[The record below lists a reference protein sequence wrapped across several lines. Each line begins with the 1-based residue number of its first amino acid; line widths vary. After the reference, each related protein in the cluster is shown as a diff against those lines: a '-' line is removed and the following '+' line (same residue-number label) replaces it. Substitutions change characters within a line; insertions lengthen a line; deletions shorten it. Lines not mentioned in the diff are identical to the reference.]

1 MNFIRHGLRNLA
13 NFRGRESRSQFWRWA
28 GLVLLLMFLGLG
40 VMMGVQV
47 GRMFSQL
54 EGYAA
59 EHPEAVTVHRAP
71 GHVAYQVQS
80 PGLELLPDLASMFV
94 GRGVGLAMAV
104 GLLAAAVARRLHDA
118 GVSGLW
124 GLPPLPFLAGGLIL
138 FSRMW
143 AAMQRPEEF
152 PTGLFLAGFLNN
164 LLYLATLALL
174 IILLIRPSAAGAN
187 RFGEPPAV

>member
-13 NFRGRESRSQFWRWA
+13 NFRGRETRSQFWRWA

-40 VMMGVQV
+40 AMMGVQV
-47 GRMFSQL
+47 GRIFSQL

-71 GHVAYQVQS
+71 GQITYEVQGVG
-80 PGLELLPDLASMFV
+80 PDLLTNLASMFV
-94 GRGVGLAMAV
+94 GLGVGVTIAV

-124 GLPPLPFLAGGLIL
+124 GLLPLPFLAGGLIL

-143 AAMQRPEEF
+143 AAMQTPEDF

-187 RFGEPPAV
+187 RFGEPVAV